1 MKIKPF
7 KKFNLTGKTA
17 LITGSAGLL
26 GYEHSIALLESNA
39 NLIITDIN
47 KAKLNDLKE
56 KLYKESESSKIDCFY
71 LDVAD
76 IKSVESLR
84 TELKTKKIDVNILIN
99 NAALNP
105 QVKKNKIDGG
115 SRFESFSNTQWDKE
129 IAVGLTGAFN
139 CSKIFGEEM
148 SKKKGGVIINVAS
161 DLSVIAP
168 NQNLYSQKNTPE
180 CSQPVKPITYSVI
193 KHGLIGLTK
202 YIATYWAHKGVRC
215 NAISP
220 GGVLNNQGE
229 DFLEKINKLIPL
241 GRMANKDEYR
251 SAIQFL
257 CSDAS
262 SYLNGHNLVMDGG
275 RSIL

>member
-1 MKIKPF
+1 M
-7 KKFNLTGKTA
+7 L
-17 LITGSAGLL
+17 
-26 GYEHSIALLESNA
+26 
-39 NLIITDIN
+39 
-47 KAKLNDLKE
+47 
-56 KLYKESESSKIDCFY
+56 Y

-202 YIATYWAHKGVRC
+202 YTPLIGPKGVC

-229 DFLEKINKLIPL
+229 DFLEKIKLIPL

-251 SAIQFL
+251 SAIN
-257 CSDAS
+257 
-262 SYLNGHNLVMDGG
+262 SYVLMHHH
-275 RSIL
+275 I